1 MKNRVLPIL
10 LILLVFSA
18 SAYSQTEREN
28 TPPAPGTSALRTN
41 KAIVHFY
48 RYKQFTGSALEPA
61 VLCDDKE
68 VAKMDNGAYFL
79 ALLEPGKHV
88 LQSNDKQSGIEMEF
102 KAGEEYYVRVEIA
115 TGFWKGH
122 GRLVMVP
129 KEQGSFEIK
138 KLKPLQKKKI
148 VDSAVAFTEDQPSS
162 R

>member
-1 MKNRVLPIL
+1 MTNKISPIL
-10 LILLVFSA
+10 FVLFLFSVSVF
-18 SAYSQTEREN
+18 SQTEREVVK
-28 TPPAPGTSALRTN
+28 SAAAVTARPTN
-41 KAIVHFY
+41 KVIVHFY

-61 VLCDDKE
+61 VYCDDK
-68 VAKMDNGAYFL
+68 VIAKMDNGAYFL
-79 ALLEPGKHV
+79 AFLDPGKHV
-88 LQSNDKQSGIEMEF
+88 LQSNDKQSGIEMDM

-148 VDSAVAFTEDQPSS
+148 VDNTMVVSEAETP
-162 R
+162 